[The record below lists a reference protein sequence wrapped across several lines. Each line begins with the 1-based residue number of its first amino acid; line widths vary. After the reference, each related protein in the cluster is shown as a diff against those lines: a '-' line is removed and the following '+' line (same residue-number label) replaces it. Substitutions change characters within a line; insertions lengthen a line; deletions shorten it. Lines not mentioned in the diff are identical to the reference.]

1 MTGGNLLPYGD
12 VFPEVAESAWIAPGA
27 YVIGKVHLGEQSSI
41 WYGAVLRGDTE
52 PISVGART
60 NIQDGC
66 VLHTD
71 SGYPAVVGEGC
82 VIGHKAIVHGC
93 EIGDDCLVGMNV
105 TVLSGAKI
113 GEGSIVAAGAVVPE
127 GREFPPRSLIVGIP
141 AKRVGEVSEEQTWD
155 IARGVRTYMDRVA
168 AHRASLKLDS

>member
-27 YVIGKVHLGEQSSI
+27 YVIGKVHLGEQSSV

>member
-1 MTGGNLLPYGD
+1 VTDGNLLPHGD
-12 VFPEVAESAWIAPGA
+12 AFPEVAESAWIAPGA
-27 YVIGKVHLGEQSSI
+27 YVIGKVHLGEQSSV

-52 PISVGART
+52 PISVGACT

-71 SGYPAVVGEGC
+71 FGYPAVVGEGC

-93 EIGDDCLVGMNV
+93 KIGDNCLVGMNV

-113 GEGSIVAAGAVVPE
+113 GDGSIVAAGAVVPE
-127 GREFPPRSLIVGIP
+127 GREFPPHSLIVGIP
-141 AKRVGEVSEEQTWD
+141 AKRVGEVSEEQAQD
-155 IARGVRTYMDRVA
+155 IARGARTYVERA
-168 AHRASLKLDS
+168 RAHRKTLEHSS

>member
-12 VFPEVAESAWIAPGA
+12 AFPEVAESAWIAPGA

-71 SGYPAVVGEGC
+71 SGYSAVVGEGC

-93 EIGDDCLVGMNV
+93 EIGDNCLVGMNV
-105 TVLSGAKI
+105 TVLSGTKI
-113 GEGSIVAAGAVVPE
+113 GAGSIVAAGAVVPE
-127 GREFPPRSLIVGIP
+127 NREFPPRSLIVGIP
-141 AKRVGEVSEEQTWD
+141 AKRVGEVSEEQTRD
-155 IARGVRTYMDRVA
+155 IERGARTYVE
-168 AHRASLKLDS
+168 RARTHLQSTRTGF